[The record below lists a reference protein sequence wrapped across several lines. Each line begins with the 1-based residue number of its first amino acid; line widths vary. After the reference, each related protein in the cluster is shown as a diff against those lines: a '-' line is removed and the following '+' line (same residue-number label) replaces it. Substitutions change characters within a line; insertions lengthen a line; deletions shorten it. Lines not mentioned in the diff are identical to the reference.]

1 MQTIN
6 TNFAGLVAQ
15 RNLTKNTAS
24 LTTSI
29 ERLSSGLRINSAKD
43 DAAGLAIAEK
53 MNSQIRGQEVAKRN
67 ANDGISFLQ
76 VADGALSTV
85 SDNLQRMRDLAVQS
99 SNGTLSSGDR
109 DNLNTEFQELGKE
122 IERVMSG
129 TKYND
134 VGVFGKSDVAIQ
146 IGANASDAVTAV
158 AAVGTTPAVAA
169 SDNTQALSFSTKNAS
184 TLEVA
189 LSSLTTGVT
198 AVGTAS
204 VSESGIAGTTSDNAQ
219 KVLANI
225 DAAIKNVTTERST
238 YGAKI
243 NRLDAAISNL
253 DTNTTNLST
262 ARGRIVDADF
272 AKESA
277 ALTRTQILQQAGSAM
292 LSQANQLPQ
301 GVLSLLPR

>member
-99 SNGTLSSGDR
+99 SNGTISEGDR
-109 DNLNTEFQELGKE
+109 DNLDNEFQELGKE
-122 IERVMSG
+122 IDRVMKG

-134 VGVFGKSDVAIQ
+134 VSTFGAADITIQ
-146 IGANASDAVTAV
+146 IGANKEGATVKTQTLSFATKDAAGL
-158 AAVGTTPAVAA
+158 AVGLAA
-169 SDNTQALSFSTKNAS
+169 LGNVKGATATAAQTAL
-184 TLEVA
+184 E
-189 LSSLTTGVT
+189 
-198 AVGTAS
+198 
-204 VSESGIAGTTSDNAQ
+204 
-219 KVLANI
+219 NI
-225 DAAIKNVTTERST
+225 DTAIKNVTKERST
-238 YGAKI
+238 YGAQI
-243 NRLDAAISNL
+243 NRLDSAISNL

>member
-99 SNGTLSSGDR
+99 SNGTISSGDR
-109 DNLNTEFQELGKE
+109 DNLDNEFQELGKE
-122 IERVMSG
+122 IERVMKG

-134 VGVFGKSDVAIQ
+134 VSTFGASGTSKITIQ
-146 IGANASDAVTAV
+146 IGANKDDTDKTQSLSFETKDAAGL
-158 AAVGTTPAVAA
+158 AVG
-169 SDNTQALSFSTKNAS
+169 
-184 TLEVA
+184 
-189 LSSLTTGVT
+189 LTTIG
-198 AVGTAS
+198 S
-204 VSESGIAGTTSDNAQ
+204 IAGADASSAQTSLE
-219 KVLANI
+219 KI
-225 DAAIKNVTTERST
+225 DAAIKNVTKERSN
-238 YGAKI
+238 YGAQI
-243 NRLDAAISNL
+243 NRLDSAISNL

>member
-1 MQTIN
+1 MQSIN

-29 ERLSSGLRINSAKD
+29 ERLSSGLRINGAKD
-43 DAAGLAIAEK
+43 DAAGLAISER
-53 MNSQIRGQEVAKRN
+53 MNSQIRGQEVAKRT
-67 ANDGISFLQ
+67 ANDGISLLQ
-76 VADGALSTV
+76 VADGALGTV

-99 SNGTLSSGDR
+99 QNGTLSADDR
-109 DNLNTEFQELGKE
+109 TNLNTEYQALSSE
-122 IERVMSG
+122 ITRVADS
-129 TKYND
+129 TKFND
-134 VGVFGKSDVAIQ
+134 NAVFSATAVDVQ
-146 IGANASDAVTAV
+146 IGANTTANDKLSVTVGALTTVAGDLTSAANGATAITAIDAKLKSVT
-158 AAVGTTPAVAA
+158 TTR
-169 SDNTQALSFSTKNAS
+169 S
-184 TLEVA
+184 TL
-189 LSSLTTGVT
+189 G
-198 AVGTAS
+198 
-204 VSESGIAGTTSDNAQ
+204 
-219 KVLANI
+219 ANI
-225 DAAIKNVTTERST
+225 
-238 YGAKI
+238 
-243 NRLDAAISNL
+243 NRIDSAISNL